1 MAIGWGIISTGNHP
15 DRKVVPAMNI
25 AEDTNVVAAYSRD
38 MARAEAFAQKHGI
51 ANAYDSLDGILAD
64 PGVDAVFIS
73 SPNFVHAHQT
83 VAAAEAGKHV
93 LTEKPMAVSV
103 DEASDMVRACR
114 DNGVKLG
121 VGFQLRFHPGHQQ
134 ARQLIED
141 GTLGTISMVQG
152 QWCLGSRG
160 AVNPPARTGLNAW
173 WGVPEMIGNAST
185 LMGTGVHVM
194 DLLQYLMAQPI
205 VEVAALTDGQTAEN
219 PLEQAGVVSIRFEDG
234 TLGSIVC
241 GRRMPDTENDAM
253 IYGSEGRVALRGTL
267 WEAMTGSFDVASET
281 VNTSESY
288 EENLLTLYKR
298 QTEAFNRAIQNDET
312 FHASGEDGLSVVEVT
327 TAIIE
332 SARTGRAVKVARASV

>member
-25 AEDTNVVAAYSRD
+25 ADDTDVVAAYSRD
-38 MARAEAFAQKHGI
+38 MGRAQAFAQKHGI
-51 ANAYDSLDGILAD
+51 ANAYDSLDDILAD
-64 PGVDAVFIS
+64 PVVDAVFIS
-73 SPNFVHAHQT
+73 SPNFVHVSQT
-83 VAAAEAGKHV
+83 IAAAEAGKHV
-93 LTEKPMAVSV
+93 LVEKPMAVSV
-103 DEASDMVRACR
+103 EEAADMVRACR

-141 GTLGTISMVQG
+141 GVLGTLSMIQG
-152 QWCLGSRG
+152 QWCLGGRG

-173 WGVPEMIGNAST
+173 WGIPEMIGDAST

-194 DLLQYLMAQPI
+194 DLLQSLVAQPI
-205 VEVAALTDGQTAEN
+205 VEVAALTDGQTPNN
-219 PLEQAGVVSIRFEDG
+219 PLEQSAVVSIRFGDG

-253 IYGSEGRVALRGTL
+253 IYGSDGRIALRGTIG
-267 WEAMTGSFDVASET
+267 EAMGGSFDVVSET
-281 VNTSESY
+281 VSASESY
-288 EENLLTLYKR
+288 EDDPLMLYKG
-298 QTEAFNRAIQNDET
+298 QTEAFNRAIQNDEP

-327 TAIIE
+327 SAIIE
-332 SARTGRAVKVARASV
+332 SARTGRAVKVERASQ